1 MQHNEVPV
9 SAENLQTFAAE
20 IFRIA
25 GMNAENADFC
35 ARCLVQTNLWGI
47 DSHGILRLPRYTQRL
62 SRKVIAANPKVTT
75 IRGSG
80 AFEVMHGD
88 DGMGYLVGRAAMQRA
103 NHLARTHGVGMVGVV
118 RSNHFGAAALFAKMA
133 ADQGLVGIAMTNVVP
148 KLIMPGASK
157 PITGNNPLA
166 VAAPTAEPF
175 PFMLDISLSAV
186 AGGKLLLAGKKG
198 EKIPLDWATD
208 VDGRP
213 TDDPYQ
219 GAAGYLLPLGG
230 HKGFGLSLVVDLLC
244 GVITGGMFQFGVKNM
259 NEDQDDPSLTSHMM
273 MAIDPAAIMSPDE
286 LTARMAQFYKTIKTT
301 PLWDDSKEMFL
312 PGEIEYR
319 TQQKRLATG
328 IPLPPALFADLNE
341 LGAKLGADTALS
353 VLSARAQ

>member
-1 MQHNEVPV
+1 MSSNEVHV
-9 SAENLQTFAAE
+9 GADNLQAFTAE

-25 GMNAENADFC
+25 GMEPDNADFC
-35 ARCLVQTNLWGI
+35 AQCLIQTNLWGI
-47 DSHGILRLPRYTQRL
+47 DSHGILRLPIYTQRL
-62 SRKVIAANPKVTT
+62 RREVIKANPDVVTQSGT
-75 IRGSG
+75 G

-103 NHLARTHGVGMVGVV
+103 IILAKQHSVGMVGVT

-133 ADQGLVGIAMTNVVP
+133 ADEGLVGIAMTNVVP
-148 KLIMPGASK
+148 KLIMPGASR

-166 VAAPTAEPF
+166 IAAPTAEPF
-175 PFMLDISLSAV
+175 PFMFDISLSAV

-198 EKIPLDWATD
+198 QKIPLDWATD

-213 TDDPYQ
+213 TDDPYK
-219 GAAGYLLPLGG
+219 GAKGYLLPLGA

-259 NEDQDDPSLTSHMM
+259 NEEQDDPSLTSHML
-273 MAIDPAAIMSPDE
+273 MAIDPAVVMSPE
-286 LTARMAQFYKTIKTT
+286 EFQSRMAELYKTIKAT
-301 PLWDDSKEMFL
+301 PMWDETKEMFL

-319 TQQKRLATG
+319 TQLKRLETG
-328 IPLPPALFADLNE
+328 IPLPAELFEDLKAL
-341 LGAKLGADTALS
+341 GGKLEASAQLS
-353 VLSARAQ
+353 TL